1 MRQSAIAV
9 SAGWNGLVVDMVAE
23 GTSEALEAFEISVD
37 NNTGAVDVGS
47 EGDLPSHGAVTKH
60 SGITVEL
67 ISSTMI
73 VKNAREEGDQRN
85 SRRVIVNNSGIAEK
99 TSGLGLSRNGS
110 DGQNGRGE
118 EGFELH
124 ID

>member
-23 GTSEALEAFEISVD
+23 GTSEALEAFEFSAD
-37 NNTGAVDVGS
+37 DNTGAVAVGS

-67 ISSTMI
+67 ISSTVI

-124 ID
+124 VD